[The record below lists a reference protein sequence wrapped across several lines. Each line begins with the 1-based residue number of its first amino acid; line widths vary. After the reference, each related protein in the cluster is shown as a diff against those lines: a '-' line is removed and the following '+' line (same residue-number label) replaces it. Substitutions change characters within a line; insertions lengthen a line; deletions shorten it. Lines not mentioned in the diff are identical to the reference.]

1 MYHTL
6 LLSCDCMKTTF
17 TENNQTINKFV
28 WSLKSWISWKRWSG
42 FGFVKATSY
51 QMGSGNLNSTRIL
64 IEHKFTR
71 VNVRNKVPQNPFNE
85 YTLNTIKF
93 HLQNFRPLSRT
104 PRAKHVFGLAWT
116 ECPNDGGS
124 LAWTWL
130 TSCGY
135 GFNLDEMFAL
145 MSDDPPMWHVT

>member
-1 MYHTL
+1 MTVW
-6 LLSCDCMKTTF
+6 KTTF
-17 TENNQTINKFV
+17 TEKNKTINKFV
-28 WSLKSWISWKRWSG
+28 WSLKSWILWKRWSG

-93 HLQNFRPLSRT
+93 HLQYFRSFPQPEL
-104 PRAKHVFGLAWT
+104 PGHVFART
-116 ECPNDGGS
+116 ECPNDGDRVS

>member
-1 MYHTL
+1 
-6 LLSCDCMKTTF
+6 
-17 TENNQTINKFV
+17 
-28 WSLKSWISWKRWSG
+28 
-42 FGFVKATSY
+42 
-51 QMGSGNLNSTRIL
+51 MGSGNLNSTRIL
-64 IEHKFTR
+64 MEHKFTR

-93 HLQNFRPLSRT
+93 HLRYFRPLSQSRT
-104 PRAKHVFGLAWT
+104 RRTVCSNPGCSNGINIRTTKNWT
-116 ECPNDGGS
+116 GTLYLGQKNQTADHSRPAVRKIMIRITGDKGF